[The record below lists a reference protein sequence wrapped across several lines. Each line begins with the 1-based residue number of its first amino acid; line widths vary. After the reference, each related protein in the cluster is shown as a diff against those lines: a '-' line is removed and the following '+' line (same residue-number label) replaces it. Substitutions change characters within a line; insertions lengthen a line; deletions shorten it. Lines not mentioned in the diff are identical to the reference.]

1 MLYGWIFG
9 ILFFALIVGG
19 IVLTVYGCTED
30 KAGAK
35 VGGILGAIVSFI
47 LFLCIPF
54 SFHTVETGEIA
65 VVKEMGKIIDTR
77 EAGVH
82 FDFWMVRKY
91 DRYDTKVRQ
100 LDITT
105 QSYSNDK
112 QTMDVAM
119 TVQYRVEEDSVKE
132 IARTYGGLTAL
143 EGKIQSIAIE
153 RTKAML
159 SSYTADAIIQERGT
173 VSEAVSTSI
182 ETAVG
187 DSYHVDITMV
197 ALTNIDFSDAYEQAV
212 EAKMVAE
219 QAKLQKDYENQ
230 AAEAAAQTAKKV
242 AEMQADAD
250 AYAKEKAAEAE
261 AKAILAKANADAEA
275 LNIQMLEVAKMFG
288 YTEFVVKKDE
298 NGQPVQAVDAD
309 NNKLFIDGNGN
320 VISYAD
326 FTDEMKEGYADGSM
340 QFDKVYVQVEQIKS
354 NLKADELKK
363 ISDYIEYIK
372 YLEKWDGKL
381 PTVTSD
387 GNIIYPVP
395 SN

>member
-1 MLYGWIFG
+1 MIIGG
-9 ILFFALIVGG
+9 IALAVWGGSEEKGGAVVGG
-19 IVLTVYGCTED
+19 VIGS
-30 KAGAK
+30 
-35 VGGILGAIVSFI
+35 ILSFI

-54 SFHTVETGEIA
+54 SFRTIDSGEIA

-77 EAGVH
+77 EAGIH
-82 FDFWMVRKY
+82 FDFWMVRTYEK
-91 DRYDTKVRQ
+91 YDTKVRQ
-100 LDITT
+100 LDVTT
-105 QSYSNDK
+105 QTYSNDK

-119 TVQYRVEEDSVKE
+119 TVQYQVKKDAVKD
-132 IARTYGGLTAL
+132 IALTYGGLTAL

-153 RTKAML
+153 RAKAVL
-159 SSYTADAIIQERGT
+159 SSYTADKIIMERAT
-173 VSEAVSTSI
+173 VSSAVTTEI
-182 ETAVG
+182 ENTVG
-187 DSYHVDITMV
+187 DNYHVDITMV

-230 AAEAAAQTAKKV
+230 AAEAAAETAKKV
-242 AEMQADAD
+242 AELQADAE

-288 YTEFVVKKDE
+288 YTEFVIKKDE

-326 FTDEMKEGYADGSM
+326 FTDEMKAGYADGSM

-354 NLKADELKK
+354 NLSADELKK

-381 PTVTSD
+381 PEVVTD
-387 GNIIYPVP
+387 GSGLIIQP
-395 SN
+395 

>member
-1 MLYGWIFG
+1 
-9 ILFFALIVGG
+9 
-19 IVLTVYGCTED
+19 
-30 KAGAK
+30 
-35 VGGILGAIVSFI
+35 
-47 LFLCIPF
+47 
-54 SFHTVETGEIA
+54 
-65 VVKEMGKIIDTR
+65 MGKIIDTR
-77 EAGVH
+77 EAGIH
-82 FDFWMVRKY
+82 FDFWMVRTYEK
-91 DRYDTKVRQ
+91 YDTKVRQ
-100 LDITT
+100 LDVTT
-105 QSYSNDK
+105 QTYSNDK

-119 TVQYRVEEDSVKE
+119 TVQYQVKKDAVKD
-132 IARTYGGLTAL
+132 IALTYGGLTAL

-153 RTKAML
+153 RAKAVL
-159 SSYTADAIIQERGT
+159 SSYTADKIIMERAT
-173 VSEAVSTSI
+173 VSSAVTTEI
-182 ETAVG
+182 ENTVG
-187 DSYHVDITMV
+187 DNYHVDITMV

-230 AAEAAAQTAKKV
+230 AAEAAAETAKKV
-242 AEMQADAD
+242 AELQADAE

-288 YTEFVVKKDE
+288 YTEFVIKKDE

-326 FTDEMKEGYADGSM
+326 FTDEMKAGYADGSM

-354 NLKADELKK
+354 NLSADELKK

-381 PTVTSD
+381 PEVVTD
-387 GNIIYPVP
+387 GSGLIIQP
-395 SN
+395 